1 MEQYRNITTKSI
13 FQDRIGFIYE
23 TPLFHKTRRAGAAGK
38 RRAGTNPGLNR
49 ALQGMVGE
57 EAGGSPASS
66 LVALTVRLPAPAG
79 VRGFFRG
86 H

>member
-23 TPLFHKTRRAGAAGK
+23 TPLFHKTRRAGAAG
-38 RRAGTNPGLNR
+38 NPGLNR
-49 ALQGMVGE
+49 ALLGVAGE

-66 LVALTVRLPAPAG
+66 PVALTVRPLAPAG